1 MCGNGGYI
9 SRSYQGC
16 WKGITNMRLL
26 DILFESDVYR
36 LDSDKIKSFGGSLRT
51 YHHSPDWTQSG
62 LAGEHEKVPK
72 GMKKSKVL
80 FAVGDKRDVVP
91 YMAPREVSRIWTDDT
106 LYFNKSD
113 ERAIRNH
120 KAWLSTFDGTDFRYL
135 EDSNEYAS
143 SNPKEPIKQ
152 DQITDA
158 VGFMEQNGYKVEF
171 VDDVVEK
178 AEELDQQGIEY
189 NAEGL

>member
-1 MCGNGGYI
+1 MGVEV
-9 SRSYQGC
+9 QG
-16 WKGITNMRLL
+16 KMKLSK
-26 DILFESDVYR
+26 ILFESDVYR
-36 LDSDKIKSFGGSLRT
+36 LDSDKIKSFGSSLRT
-51 YHHSPDWTQSG
+51 YHHSPDWMESG
-62 LAGEHEKVPK
+62 LAGEHEEVPE
-72 GMKKSKVL
+72 GMMKSKVL

-91 YMAPREVSRIWTDDT
+91 YMAPRDASRIWTDDT

-113 ERAIRNH
+113 ERAVRSH
-120 KAWLSTFDGTDFRYL
+120 KAWLSVFDGDDFRYL
-135 EDSNEYAS
+135 EDSNEYVS
-143 SNPKEPIKQ
+143 SNPKEPTKQ

-178 AEELDQQGIEY
+178 AEEFDETGVEY